1 MSTPRTVYRSSVSEL
16 VCGDAFDVL
25 SKMEAGSVDVI
36 FADPPYFLSSG
47 GISCK
52 NGKMVSVDKGDWD
65 KPISAESMHLFNR
78 KWIAL
83 CYEVLKPDGTIWITG
98 TFHNIYSIGVAL
110 EQEGYEIINNITWQK
125 PNPPPNLACKC
136 FTHST
141 ETVIWAKKK
150 NANSYFNYRLMKELN
165 GGKQMKDVWVGT
177 APKAS
182 EKKFGKHETQKPEW
196 LLDRIVLASTKPNE
210 CMLDPFMGSGTTGVS
225 AIKNGRRFIGIEKEE
240 RYFDISLPRIQ
251 EAESLI

>member
-36 FADPPYFLSSG
+36 FADPPYFLSDG

-83 CYEVLKPDGTIWITG
+83 CYEVLKPDGAIWITG

-150 NANSYFNYRLMKELN
+150 KRDTLIYRCREFKRRKALSDKGTRL
-165 GGKQMKDVWVGT
+165 VWVLFYMQSYIL
-177 APKAS
+177 S
-182 EKKFGKHETQKPEW
+182 EKKQKGG
-196 LLDRIVLASTKPNE
+196 VY
-210 CMLDPFMGSGTTGVS
+210 SGC
-225 AIKNGRRFIGIEKEE
+225 I
-240 RYFDISLPRIQ
+240 
-251 EAESLI
+251 

>member
-1 MSTPRTVYRSSVSEL
+1 MSTPRTVYRSYVSEL
-16 VCGDAFDVL
+16 VCGDVFEVL

-36 FADPPYFLSSG
+36 FADPPYFLSDG

-52 NGKMVSVDKGDWD
+52 NGKMVS
-65 KPISAESMHLFNR
+65 
-78 KWIAL
+78 
-83 CYEVLKPDGTIWITG
+83 GTIWITG

-150 NANSYFNYRLMKELN
+150 SAKPYFNYQLMKELN

-182 EKKFGKHETQKPEW
+182 EKKYGKHETQKPEW
-196 LLDRIVLASTKPNE
+196 LLERIVLASTKPNE
-210 CMLDPFMGSGTTGVS
+210 CVLDPFMGSGTTGVS

-240 RYFDISLPRIQ
+240 RYFDISLPRIK
-251 EAESLI
+251 ETESFI